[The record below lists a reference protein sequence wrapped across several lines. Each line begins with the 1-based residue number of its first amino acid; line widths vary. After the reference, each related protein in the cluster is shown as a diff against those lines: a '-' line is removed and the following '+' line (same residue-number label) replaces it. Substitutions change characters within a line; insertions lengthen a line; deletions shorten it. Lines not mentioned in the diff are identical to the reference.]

1 MDTSSLDFDNG
12 LSVLKQDVISVRSEK
27 RDIYFAYW
35 FDDKFYTSKTQ
46 VKLAQTFALL
56 LHQSGEMRMLALSV
70 ESPTDSQITRQQQ
83 ALIKSVFA
91 EFASNAGQ
99 LDNIT
104 SQVERE
110 Y

>member
-1 MDTSSLDFDNG
+1 
-12 LSVLKQDVISVRSEK
+12 
-27 RDIYFAYW
+27 
-35 FDDKFYTSKTQ
+35 

-70 ESPTDSQITRQQQ
+70 EPPTDSQIKRQQH
-83 ALIKSVFA
+83 AVIKSVFA
-91 EFASNAGQ
+91 EFSNNAGQ